1 MENVKNIILSYKNG
15 KTNLNEACNNLKNC
29 GSTKKKAKK
38 FLLKLKRDN
47 VFEFPN
53 KQEIIF
59 SNNNEDT
66 YFYIEYDESKEIND
80 EECEFEIIY
89 EE

>member
-1 MENVKNIILSYKNG
+1 MRNVKNIILNYNNLNI
-15 KTNLNEACNNLKNC
+15 NLNEACDNLKNC

-47 VFEFPN
+47 VFEFSN

-66 YFYIEYDESKEIND
+66 YFYIEYDDSKEIND